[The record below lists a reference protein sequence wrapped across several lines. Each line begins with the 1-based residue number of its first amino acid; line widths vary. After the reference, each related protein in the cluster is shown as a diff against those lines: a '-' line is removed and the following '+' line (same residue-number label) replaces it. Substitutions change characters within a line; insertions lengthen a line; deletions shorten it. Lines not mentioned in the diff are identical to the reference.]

1 MRRNKA
7 FTLVELLVVIGI
19 IAILISILLPSLN
32 KAREA
37 ARKANCLSN
46 LRSIGQAFN
55 IYAAENKQQITLGS
69 DSAAYSTT
77 YNIAVGSSAANLR
90 WPTWGPIYKARLMK
104 DPRYFYCPSDFS
116 PYHQYDTGAWNR
128 WVPEQP
134 WLNTNGAVRAGYQ
147 LRPCDASYLPVL
159 WYTAPPAGRGFAPP
173 VDNKNYTNADPRSLW
188 SPYPRLS
195 KMKRAAL
202 AVDIVT
208 SPWRL
213 NQRHN
218 KGINVLYSDGSA
230 DWVERKALT
239 NDLPKSVRLYG
250 KTTTL
255 TPVPVAWEDVS
266 DEPPNKTIQ
275 GVTFDANVL
284 MQAIWEMLD
293 RRGM

>member
-1 MRRNKA
+1 
-7 FTLVELLVVIGI
+7 
-19 IAILISILLPSLN
+19 
-32 KAREA
+32 
-37 ARKANCLSN
+37 
-46 LRSIGQAFN
+46 
-55 IYAAENKQQITLGS
+55 
-69 DSAAYSTT
+69 
-77 YNIAVGSSAANLR
+77 
-90 WPTWGPIYKARLMK
+90 
-104 DPRYFYCPSDFS
+104 
-116 PYHQYDTGAWNR
+116 
-128 WVPEQP
+128 VPEEP

-255 TPVPVAWEDVS
+255 TPFRLRGRTSRTSTEQDDPGRDVRCQRPHAG
-266 DEPPNKTIQ
+266 DLGDARPPRNVREISARRAAIGVCARGRSFRCDATGRLRWSSCSSSSASSRSSSPCCLPTLTKARQSAARAQCLSNLRSIMQLQNIYAAENQQQIALGTNSGSYQ
-275 GVTFDANVL
+275 GVISSPSPTPRPTCAGRV
-284 MQAIWEMLD
+284 
-293 RRGM
+293 RRAL